1 MKCERVA
8 KSQEQEW
15 NRDRSR
21 LSRAATVQLGH
32 SDDVCPIQI
41 IMPSETKKKMSP
53 HPCPPPRGT
62 KRQMSSAPKPR
73 GPRFTGVGKGG
84 GTPGSAQSA
93 PSSSS
98 AHWSSSTIVPQK
110 APKPRRRFVSQI
122 PSAISADP
130 QLQEAMSA
138 LPANYNF
145 EVAKTIWRLRQ
156 LEATSVALQFP
167 EGLLMF
173 ATTIADILERFAG
186 VSCVI
191 MGDVTYGACCVD
203 DLSAAAL
210 GCQLLV
216 HYGHSCLVPVDQM
229 ETQVLYVFVREPPP
243 HRHHPHRR
251 RCRPDPL
258 PSFCPAHLRRA
269 SL

>member
-1 MKCERVA
+1 MA
-8 KSQEQEW
+8 
-15 NRDRSR
+15 
-21 LSRAATVQLGH
+21 
-32 SDDVCPIQI
+32 DDVAAPL
-41 IMPSETKKKMSP
+41 
-53 HPCPPPRGT
+53 
-62 KRQMSSAPKPR
+62 APKPK
-73 GPRFTGVGKGG
+73 GPRFTGLGK
-84 GTPGSAQSA
+84 GTPGSAQPA
-93 PSSSS
+93 PSSASS
-98 AHWSSSTIVPQK
+98 NWSSSTIVPQK
-110 APKPRRRFVSQI
+110 APKPRKRFVSQI
-122 PSAISADP
+122 PPAISADP
-130 QLQEAMSA
+130 QLQEAMTA

-229 ETQVLYVFVREPPP
+229 ETQVLYVFVRGPTLQPTLPSPTP
-243 HRHHPHRR
+243 HRPRFPSCRR
-251 RCRPDPL
+251 RRPAF
-258 PSFCPAHLRRA
+258 PSLRCGFPTPCSTPMRPRLAPAMIH
-269 SL
+269 SISNFNIP